1 MVFTNKVLNKK
12 IIFLFSKFLVP
23 LHYQE
28 LFDRSVLQIAE
39 FTTVAKSLP
48 YSKYFSS
55 QEPGFMAGYNKLSV
69 SFFSDFQ
76 KQFYNPGCN
85 YGMETP
91 VYFINNQ
98 SLIIRYLQ

>member
-28 LFDRSVLQIAE
+28 LFDTSVLQIAE

-48 YSKYFSS
+48 YS
-55 QEPGFMAGYNKLSV
+55 L
-69 SFFSDFQ
+69 
-76 KQFYNPGCN
+76 
-85 YGMETP
+85 
-91 VYFINNQ
+91 
-98 SLIIRYLQ
+98 

>member
-1 MVFTNKVLNKK
+1 MVFRRITRIIEVVLNERAVTNKVLNKK

-48 YSKYFSS
+48 YS
-55 QEPGFMAGYNKLSV
+55 L
-69 SFFSDFQ
+69 
-76 KQFYNPGCN
+76 
-85 YGMETP
+85 
-91 VYFINNQ
+91 
-98 SLIIRYLQ
+98 

>member
-39 FTTVAKSLP
+39 FMTVAKSLP
-48 YSKYFSS
+48 YS
-55 QEPGFMAGYNKLSV
+55 L
-69 SFFSDFQ
+69 
-76 KQFYNPGCN
+76 
-85 YGMETP
+85 
-91 VYFINNQ
+91 
-98 SLIIRYLQ
+98 

>member
-48 YSKYFSS
+48 YSLQRTHKPLIFNIFLLKYRLFKENTCIPPHEEDDATGGSHLNDS
-55 QEPGFMAGYNKLSV
+55 YSNL
-69 SFFSDFQ
+69 
-76 KQFYNPGCN
+76 
-85 YGMETP
+85 
-91 VYFINNQ
+91 
-98 SLIIRYLQ
+98 